1 MAGGKETP
9 RQKMIGMMYLVL
21 TALLALNVSKAILD
35 AFISIEENIQKA
47 NETEYFRGNSKK
59 DELITVSR
67 DESNQQKAER
77 AKKVLL
83 KIEDLD
89 KVTAERIQEIDHI
102 KLSILEAVGED
113 LEQVGPGN
121 ILLTKFDKDQP
132 IIPIKMDLNMV
143 KSQDKYDEA
152 MHIMIGEDIKNPKGD
167 GMKLWENVNQFKT
180 KVCDLLANYTSIDG
194 QKTYTYKAPDIRK
207 FKDQTDL
214 NKQIEKSF
222 NAFNVSP
229 DDRETLMKI
238 YSNLAKNERS
248 TVHEVSGVH
257 WLGKTFDHSPV
268 VAAIASLSSLQKEI
282 LSARADAVSH
292 LFSRVGGGEYTF
304 NKIIALAYGPELVAS
319 GEKINIEVLMAAYD
333 SDVNPEVTMN
343 GQRISDVSMGKGNIS
358 IPASTVGD
366 MLLEG
371 TISITNKHGMEKKLP
386 WQKKVKVMKP
396 MGTISI
402 PAFNVL
408 YVGYDNELNASVS
421 GFDETILK
429 GNGVRVVRNGNKWYA
444 YPDKGQRSCSIEIF
458 GKSNVSGTQMSLG
471 KIDYRISRLPKP
483 LLFLGGSGDGDK
495 INVGT
500 KNLIVKYPTEV
511 PLQAPFE
518 ILDWQL
524 EVLNQPIPIV
534 KGAGSE
540 LSPAALNL
548 IRMAPKNQ
556 YMDVTVK
563 IRDKANQ
570 VQFVKST
577 FKK

>member
-47 NETEYFRGNSKK
+47 NETEYFRGNAKK

-83 KIEDLD
+83 QIDELD
-89 KVTAERIQEIDHI
+89 KVTAQRIQEIDGL
-102 KLSILEAVGED
+102 KLDILKSVGED
-113 LEQVGPGN
+113 VDQVGPGN
-121 ILLTKFDKDQP
+121 ILLSKFNKEQP
-132 IIPIKMDLNMV
+132 IIPLKMDLNRV
-143 KSQDKYDEA
+143 KAQDKYDEP
-152 MHIMIGEDIKNPKGD
+152 MHILVGEDIKNPKGA
-167 GMKLWENVNQFKT
+167 GLKLWENMNKFK
-180 KVCDLLANYTSIDG
+180 VQVVDLVANYTSIDG
-194 QKTYTYKAPDIRK
+194 TKNYQYKAPDIRK
-207 FKDQTDL
+207 FVDQKNL
-214 NKQIEKSF
+214 NKQLEASF
-222 NAFNVSP
+222 RAYNVSP
-229 DDRETLMKI
+229 DDKETIAKI

-248 TVHEVSGVH
+248 TVHDVSNVH

-268 VAAIASLSSLQKEI
+268 VAAIASLSSVQKEI

-343 GQRISDVSMGKGNIS
+343 GQQVSDVSMGKGNIS
-358 IPASTVGD
+358 IPANTIGD

-371 TISITNKHGMEKKLP
+371 TISITNKHGMEKTLP

-421 GFDETILK
+421 GFDETVLR
-429 GNGVRVVRNGNKWYA
+429 GNDCRVEKRGTKWYA
-444 YPDKGQRSCSIEIF
+444 YPDRGKRDCQIEIF
-458 GKSNVSGTQMSLG
+458 GKSNVTGTQMSLG
-471 KIDYRISRLPKP
+471 KVNYRISRLPKP
-483 LLFLGGSGDGDK
+483 QLYLGASTDGMQVVAGVKTLL
-495 INVGT
+495 
-500 KNLIVKYPTEV
+500 VKYPPEV

-518 ILDWQL
+518 IMEWEM
-524 EVLNQPIPIV
+524 EVVNVPIPTI
-534 KGAGSE
+534 KGTGTE
-540 LSPAALNL
+540 LNTAALNMV
-548 IRMAPKNQ
+548 RMAPRNQ
-556 YMDVTVK
+556 TINITVK

-570 VQFVKST
+570 IQFVKSS